1 MLYYFGSVL
10 IGRKGVFLLHFKS
23 VHARIEEL
31 LKGISGVAFE
41 MNEMLAFILRVS
53 YACAPIS
60 TGDEFSDWLAAMP
73 RMRSKHMSPLLAL
86 RTTRTAALLPQYGE
100 YAR

>member
-10 IGRKGVFLLHFKS
+10 IVRKGVFLLHFKS

-41 MNEMLAFILRVS
+41 MNEMPAFLEFYMREPRFWADLKS
-53 YACAPIS
+53 SMTGWRPWRACGGSICRLC
-60 TGDEFSDWLAAMP
+60 WL
-73 RMRSKHMSPLLAL
+73 
-86 RTTRTAALLPQYGE
+86 
-100 YAR
+100 